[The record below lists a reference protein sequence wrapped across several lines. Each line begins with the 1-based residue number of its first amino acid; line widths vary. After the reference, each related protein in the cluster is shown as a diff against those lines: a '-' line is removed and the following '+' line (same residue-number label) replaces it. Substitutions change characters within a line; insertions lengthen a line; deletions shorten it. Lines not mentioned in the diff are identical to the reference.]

1 MIYLI
6 DLAMKK
12 YAYMIAA
19 AVAVLACTKENNPA
33 TEPKPVEPQPL
44 VEMTFGASLEVPVV
58 SRAVISGNK
67 TLWTSNDKISV
78 FEGAE
83 NREFY
88 SIGEG
93 AEVKFRGEA
102 AAAGTYYALYPY
114 QLGASC
120 TEGEIKATVPSEQT
134 ATPGSFDPAAA
145 LMVARGSESF
155 EFKNVCSLIK
165 VTVPDGVTGITS
177 IEFSGNKDEKI
188 AGNVTVSFDE
198 NGLPVTTGADVKTIT
213 LKAAERETLAAG
225 DYYIAALPNT
235 YSQGLKL
242 LIHYDNGMFQQAKA
256 KGELKVERSA
266 VRPVGSV
273 KCPEV
278 VFLGADKD
286 PGKDSEVN
294 AAVQWMIYNIKNS
307 AYVPFTALSEAVLS
321 NCKTIWWH
329 YQGNQGIGGVN
340 LDSKEKLAAAV
351 PGCNTKEVVTL
362 LQSKLNSG
370 TGFLLTRFATHYQA
384 VLGVAKDGKG
394 PNNCWG
400 DAEPGT
406 SKTEG
411 IGAIYTAG
419 GYNLND
425 KKHPLF
431 ADLNNNEENNP
442 WKICMVDKGYLLS
455 NSVARYNVHEG
466 WGDYVVKNS
475 DLVNFDESY
484 KNISEKV
491 GCNLLAKDG
500 DKDIVIWEFPS
511 KGDRQGKVL
520 CIGTPLYDWH
530 TTEGTWEWTA
540 NSYHNNVLDMTRNA
554 IDYLKPASENASA
567 E

>member
-33 TEPKPVEPQPL
+33 TEPNPVEPQPL

-256 KGELKVERSA
+256 TGELKVERSA

-273 KCPEV
+273 KWPEV
-278 VFLGADKD
+278 VFLGADD
-286 PGKDSEVN
+286 VVLANNLEVN
-294 AAVQWMIYNIKNS
+294 TAVQWMIYNIPNS
-307 AYVPFTALSEAVLS
+307 AYVPFEVLNQENTKVLD
-321 NCKTIWWH
+321 NCKVVWWH
-329 YQGNQGIGGVN
+329 YHNDNKI
-340 LDSKEKLAAAV
+340 DSKEELIKNV
-351 PGCNTKEVVTL
+351 NKCDWTNVKNL
-362 LQSKLNSG
+362 LVKKLNSG

-384 VLGVAKDGKG
+384 VLGVAQDSKG

-400 DAEPGT
+400 DPEPGT
-406 SKTEG
+406 SKTDG
-411 IGAIYTAG
+411 IREIYTAG
-419 GYNLND
+419 SYTL
-425 KKHPLF
+425 KTHPLF
-431 ADLNNNEENNP
+431 KGLTNNEENNEVT
-442 WKICMVDKGYLLS
+442 ICMVDGGYLLS

-511 KGDRQGKVL
+511 TETRKGKVL